1 MGEIPMRLYKQ
12 DSRAGCE
19 MPLYW
24 PRYLVAGAKASATVR
39 PEGRS
44 HEGSRG

>member
-1 MGEIPMRLYKQ
+1 MGELPMRLYKQ

-24 PRYLVAGAKASATVR
+24 PRYLDSRWRESASDV
-39 PEGRS
+39 S
-44 HEGSRG
+44 